1 MIITNKLGLPAPLV
15 SLAQE
20 EYESAE
26 NEYRVT
32 SLLRG
37 VRETILEKRH
47 RHEVERDVADMIW
60 LLFGKAVHSVLEN
73 HAEQDDELKEMRI
86 KVPVCGGLYI
96 LSGQFDL
103 YTEGE
108 RLVTDYKTASVWKV
122 VHEDFSDWRQQVL
135 AYCWMLRRL
144 GFEADS
150 GRVVAFL
157 KDHSKADA
165 RKGGGYPQLPVHVV
179 TFSFSEDDFRECGE
193 WLEAQFAEIAQAEQL
208 PDDQLPLCS
217 PEERFNSGDRYA
229 VMKRGRKTALR
240 LFDSKEDA
248 ELWMTANGGDYIE
261 VRAGEDKKCR
271 DYCSVNVFCNHYCE
285 QKEQNGE

>member
-60 LLFGKAVHSVLEN
+60 LLFGKAVHGILEQ

-96 LSGQFDL
+96 LSGSKL
-103 YTEGE
+103 SSP
-108 RLVTDYKTASVWKV
+108 R
-122 VHEDFSDWRQQVL
+122 
-135 AYCWMLRRL
+135 LRRRSSCQMTN
-144 GFEADS
+144 F
-150 GRVVAFL
+150 
-157 KDHSKADA
+157 
-165 RKGGGYPQLPVHVV
+165 
-179 TFSFSEDDFRECGE
+179 
-193 WLEAQFAEIAQAEQL
+193 
-208 PDDQLPLCS
+208 
-217 PEERFNSGDRYA
+217 RYA
-229 VMKRGRKTALR
+229 HQKSALTPVTAMR
-240 LFDSKEDA
+240 
-248 ELWMTANGGDYIE
+248 
-261 VRAGEDKKCR
+261 
-271 DYCSVNVFCNHYCE
+271 
-285 QKEQNGE
+285 